1 MRYGCPRPPRAL
13 PVSDAVVGGIVKI
26 TTKDYGCTMKRFEK
40 SENGQ
45 LITLLAFFGLT
56 PLALFVACD
65 IFVHGFLSV
74 LPTAAQK
81 VYYLV
86 IVTLLAGMSVTSL
99 LAGLETLRDQVRQPF
114 RWATGGLLLAVL
126 LASFLHPSGPGP

>member
-1 MRYGCPRPPRAL
+1 M
-13 PVSDAVVGGIVKI
+13 SI
-26 TTKDYGCTMKRFEK
+26 TRKDYGSTIKRFEK
-40 SENGQ
+40 SEIGQ
-45 LITLLAFFGLT
+45 LVILFAFFALT
-56 PLALFVACD
+56 PLALFAAYN
-65 IFVHGFLSV
+65 IFVHGFLSA

-86 IVTLLAGMSVTSL
+86 IVALLLGMSATSL

-114 RWATGGLLLAVL
+114 LWATGGLLLAVL